1 MDNDILISA
10 KGLSKSYGA
19 KVALKPTNLEIPKG
33 RIVGVIGANGAGKS
47 TLLNCILGLSD
58 YVGELNVLGLNP
70 LQNRS
75 QLMNDVCFIADIA
88 TLPKWARISD
98 LFNWLEDLH
107 PKFQKQKAIDK
118 LKNTNIP
125 LNAKIKE
132 LSKGMN
138 VQVHLSIVLAID
150 AKVLVLDEP
159 TLGLDIMN
167 RRAFYDAV
175 LRDFFDEE
183 RTILVTTHQ
192 IDEIEPILSHAIF
205 IKDGEV
211 TLDASLEDISEKF
224 YAIDVSEDKKAEAL
238 SLMPIYSRAIMG
250 RTTMIFRDKATDDLK
265 KFGEPRRVALAD
277 LFVALATPQNV

>member
-1 MDNDILISA
+1 MT
-10 KGLSKSYGA
+10 Y
-19 KVALKPTNLEIPKG
+19 ALLPMLQPFQ
-33 RIVGVIGANGAGKS
+33 NGQEFQ
-47 TLLNCILGLSD
+47 I
-58 YVGELNVLGLNP
+58 
-70 LQNRS
+70 
-75 QLMNDVCFIADIA
+75 F
-88 TLPKWARISD
+88 
-98 LFNWLEDLH
+98 FNWLEDLH

-132 LSKGMN
+132 LSKGMT

-167 RRAFYDAV
+167 RRSFYDAV

-211 TLDASLEDISEKF
+211 TPMHRSK
-224 YAIDVSEDKKAEAL
+224 
-238 SLMPIYSRAIMG
+238 
-250 RTTMIFRDKATDDLK
+250 IFRKNSTPLM
-265 KFGEPRRVALAD
+265 FPRIKR
-277 LFVALATPQNV
+277 PMPYR